1 MKNAFLFLLLIP
13 SLVINAQSLSMHWHL
28 VQNDPEPGLCESAI
42 TLTNLTNETLT
53 ADGEWFI
60 GYCWMSMHP
69 YSYEGAELQENVVCA
84 TYHQLRPTAAFRP
97 LKPGESRTYKLLQ
110 KGGILRE
117 TSGPEGAFFVASPT
131 AQPIDIPITRDR
143 FVDKKQF
150 TRGRNPGYADGEWM
164 YTYNAPFCQPLSE
177 KDNELRSFQL
187 IPYPKHIHLLRGT
200 CDVSRVKIETVIDPS
215 LPAEGYR
222 LTIGKKKVIVASLNE
237 KGYRYAMLTLEQL
250 SRQSTKVPC
259 MEITDYPDLKHRGL
273 MLDIARNYLPKEE
286 IIRILDQMVRYKM
299 NVLHFHIVD
308 DEAWRVEIN
317 GLPELTEVG
326 SHRGY
331 TTDEHY
337 CLYPAYCGGWN
348 PDANT
353 TANGYLTERDYVD
366 IVHHANQLGI
376 QVIPEIDMPG
386 HSRAA
391 IRAMEERYRRLLPVS
406 EEKAWEYRLADPN
419 DSSVYS
425 SAQYYTDD
433 VICIA
438 LPSCYTFAQKVITE
452 LARMHQEAGQ
462 PLTMM
467 HVGGDE
473 VAKGAWT
480 GSPLCLQFMKE
491 HNLKDVHELKDYF
504 LQRVLDFLHPMSIRI
519 AGWEEIAMRGGEV
532 NPRFAGDEVISWCWN
547 SIPEWSGDEKPYKL
561 ANAGYPVV
569 LACVGNNYIDMSY
582 TNHHQERAL
591 HWGGYTDEHSTFDF
605 LPYDIYRSVRY
616 TMKREERDIKA
627 YDEAKTLRLDPA
639 KRDNL
644 YGISGQ
650 VFSETLRSTDQ
661 LEEYIFPKLY
671 GLAERGWNAL
681 PIAYQKGE
689 TMYSS
694 HEEAL
699 EAGRLL
705 FETERRIFSNQ
716 IYTELQYLQLPYA
729 APYSFHL
736 AQPGIHID
744 GAKVTMNHPGKDVV
758 IRYTTDGTEPTI
770 SSTIYKNPFTFS
782 GDVHQLRA
790 KAFYLSKESAT
801 TWY

>member
-1 MKNAFLFLLLIP
+1 MKNGLLFLLLIP
-13 SLVINAQSLSMHWHL
+13 SLVVNAQSLSMHWSL

-42 TLTNLTNETLT
+42 TLTNHTDETLT
-53 ADGEWFI
+53 ADGDWLI

-69 YSYEGAELQENVVCA
+69 YTFEGAELQESVVCA
-84 TYHQLRPTAAFRP
+84 TYHQLRPTATFRP

-117 TSGPEGAFFVASPT
+117 TSGPEGAFFVASST
-131 AQPIDIPITRDR
+131 AKPVDVLITRDP
-143 FVDKKQF
+143 FTDKKQF
-150 TRGRNPGYADGEWM
+150 TRDRNPGYADGEWM
-164 YTYNAPFCQPLSE
+164 YAYNAPFCQPISKKE
-177 KDNELRSFQL
+177 NELRPRQL
-187 IPYPKHIHLLRGT
+187 IPYPKHIIPKHGS
-200 CDVSRVKIETVIDPS
+200 CDVSRVKIETIIDPS

-222 LTIGKKKVIVASLNE
+222 LTIDKKKVKVASADE
-237 KGYRYAMLTLEQL
+237 KGYRYAMITLEQL

-259 MEITDYPDLKHRGL
+259 MQITDYPDLKHRGL

-326 SHRGY
+326 ARRGY
-331 TTDEHY
+331 TTDEHN
-337 CLYPAYCGGWN
+337 CLYPAYCGGWD
-348 PDANT
+348 PEAHT
-353 TANGYLTERDYVD
+353 TANGFLSERDYVD

-391 IRAMEERYRRLLPVS
+391 IRAMEERYRRLMPIS
-406 EEKAWEYRLADPN
+406 KEEAWEYRLTDPN
-419 DSSVYS
+419 DTSVYS

-452 LARMHQEAGQ
+452 LARMHKEAGQ

-480 GSPLCLQFMKE
+480 GSPLCQQFMKE
-491 HNLKDVHELKDYF
+491 QNIQDVHELKDYF
-504 LQRVLDFLHPMSIRI
+504 LQRILDLLRPMGIRI

-532 NPRFAGDEVISWCWN
+532 NPRFAGDDVVSWCWN
-547 SIPEWSGDEKPYKL
+547 SIPEWRGDEKPYKL

-582 TNHHQERAL
+582 TNHHEERAL

-616 TMKREERDIKA
+616 TMKREPRDIQA

-644 YGISGQ
+644 YGIGGQ
-650 VFSETLRSTDQ
+650 VFAETLRSTDQ

-689 TMYSS
+689 ELHANQET
-694 HEEAL
+694 AL
-699 EAGRLL
+699 ETGRQL
-705 FETERRIFSNQ
+705 FETERRIFSDQ
-716 IYTELQYLQLPYA
+716 IYTELQYLQLPYT

-736 AQPGIHID
+736 AQPGIHFD
-744 GAKVTMNHPGKDVV
+744 GTKVMMNHPGKDVI
-758 IRYTTDGTEPTI
+758 IRYTTDGTIPTEE
-770 SSTIYKNPFTFS
+770 STVYQHPFQFS
-782 GDVHQLRA
+782 GETSLLRA
-790 KAFYLSKESAT
+790 KAFYLGKQSAT